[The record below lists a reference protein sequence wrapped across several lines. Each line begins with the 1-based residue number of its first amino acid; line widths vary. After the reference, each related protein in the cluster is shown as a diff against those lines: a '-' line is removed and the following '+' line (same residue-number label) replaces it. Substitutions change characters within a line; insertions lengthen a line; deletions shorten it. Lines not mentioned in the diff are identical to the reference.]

1 MDLVYLGGIMV
12 FYGLCVWLA
21 AGCDRL
27 QARPPGSR
35 ADASSALGG
44 ASRGDGRVAP

>member
-1 MDLVYLGGIMV
+1 MDLVYLGGIVV

-27 QARPPGSR
+27 RVRPPGSR